1 MSFCLSKTKLYIY
14 VAKSEEK
21 YTGLILNKLE
31 FEYGISS
38 GENKI
43 YDSNYQWFYPNMW
56 PNLVLFAYDALKNNG
71 LVDDAKRIAKKYM
84 SVVDKEFIR
93 TGKLWEKYDVI
104 KGEKSSINEYQET
117 EMMGWTAGVYIY
129 ILRVLGLI

>member
-1 MSFCLSKTKLYIY
+1 MSVISKKKKEIKNINILKNILS
-14 VAKSEEK
+14 
-21 YTGLILNKLE
+21 KLE
-31 FEYGISS
+31 FEYGVSS
-38 GENKI
+38 GENKK

-71 LVDDAKRIAKKYM
+71 LVDDAIRIAKKYM
-84 SVVDKEFIR
+84 SVVDKEYIR

-117 EMMGWTAGVYIY
+117 EMMGWTAGVYS
-129 ILRVLGLI
+129 VLFYDICKGE